1 MRTMI
6 VFFFQA
12 EDGIRDVAVTG
23 VQTCALPISRSRRSR
38 ARARLRWPRRGARG
52 RTDRSPPTGS
62 GTHPARPDPGPARAG
77 PPAVARETRPVPG
90 ALPTSWPI
98 LDLTPAAG
106 RWRVAAIRTSDAKP
120 AFLASPSVRLA
131 SWRVHTRAGAM
142 PPRNVRLAHN
152 IAFLCPFR

>member
-1 MRTMI
+1 MASCRQLGYTKEA
-6 VFFFQA
+6 F
-12 EDGIRDVAVTG
+12 RHS
-23 VQTCALPISRSRRSR
+23 LS
-38 ARARLRWPRRGARG
+38 RARLRCPRRGARG
-52 RTDRSPPTGS
+52 ITEHSPPIDN
-62 GTHPARPDPGPARAG
+62 GTHPVRPDPGPARAG
-77 PPAVARETRPVPG
+77 PPAVAPETRPVPG

>member
-1 MRTMI
+1 MDLSHADGTN
-6 VFFFQA
+6 VLFFF
-12 EDGIRDVAVTG
+12 
-23 VQTCALPISRSRRSR
+23 SSRRRHTRCSR
-38 ARARLRWPRRGARG
+38 DWSSDVCSSDL

-120 AFLASPSVRLA
+120 AFQASPSVRLA

-142 PPRNVRLAHN
+142 PPRNVRLAQN
-152 IAFLCPFR
+152 IAFLYSFR